1 MSEQNTQPALV
12 SAAMGIILH
21 AGDARN
27 YAKQAREAMREMNFT
42 EARSL
47 LETAKKEIA
56 EAHRAQTEIIQ
67 NEARG
72 ICYEYSMLFNHA
84 QDTLMTIISDI
95 NAFAAFLP
103 ARQSRWRAAG
113 RKAAK
118 ALMSLISR
126 FAGRTTR
133 TAATSIIHGNP

>member
-56 EAHRAQTEIIQ
+56 EAHRLQTMVIQ
-67 NEARG
+67 NSVMNEKQTLTL
-72 ICYEYSMLFNHA
+72 LFIHA
-84 QDTLMTIISDI
+84 QDTLMTINSEIELTADLI
-95 NAFAAFLP
+95 LTFEVVM
-103 ARQSRWRAAG
+103 
-113 RKAAK
+113 RKLAEK
-118 ALMSLISR
+118 E
-126 FAGRTTR
+126 G
-133 TAATSIIHGNP
+133 

>member
-72 ICYEYSMLFNHA
+72 ICYEYSM
-84 QDTLMTIISDI
+84 
-95 NAFAAFLP
+95 
-103 ARQSRWRAAG
+103 
-113 RKAAK
+113 
-118 ALMSLISR
+118 
-126 FAGRTTR
+126 
-133 TAATSIIHGNP
+133 

>member
-47 LETAKKEIA
+47 LEKGNCGSASGA
-56 EAHRAQTEIIQ
+56 D
-67 NEARG
+67 G
-72 ICYEYSMLFNHA
+72 NH
-84 QDTLMTIISDI
+84 
-95 NAFAAFLP
+95 P
-103 ARQSRWRAAG
+103 E
-113 RKAAK
+113 
-118 ALMSLISR
+118 
-126 FAGRTTR
+126 
-133 TAATSIIHGNP
+133 

>member
-47 LETAKKEIA
+47 SSRMKPAVSAMNTA
-56 EAHRAQTEIIQ
+56 
-67 NEARG
+67 
-72 ICYEYSMLFNHA
+72 CYLI
-84 QDTLMTIISDI
+84 TLRI
-95 NAFAAFLP
+95 
-103 ARQSRWRAAG
+103 R
-113 RKAAK
+113 
-118 ALMSLISR
+118 
-126 FAGRTTR
+126 
-133 TAATSIIHGNP
+133 

>member
-72 ICYEYSMLFNHA
+72 IRYEYSMLFNHA
-84 QDTLMTIISDI
+84 QDTLMTINSEIELTADLI
-95 NAFAAFLP
+95 LTFEVVMRKLP
-103 ARQSRWRAAG
+103 EKEG
-113 RKAAK
+113 
-118 ALMSLISR
+118 
-126 FAGRTTR
+126 
-133 TAATSIIHGNP
+133 